1 MLHTIYYISNALI
14 MHLSA
19 KLYVIVIM
27 HLSTKLYVNVKLQY
41 TLHIKSCSMICNG
54 KC

>member
-1 MLHTIYYISNALI
+1 MLHNIYYISNAL
-14 MHLSA
+14 
-19 KLYVIVIM
+19 IM